1 VFERDETG
9 AACLGGVRLEDLLRQ
24 SRAEGE
30 PLTPAYV
37 YDLDAIVEEADAL
50 ARAFGSLP
58 SLVAFALK
66 ANSAGPILRALARRG
81 VGADVVS
88 GGELQLALAAG
99 ITPDDVVYSGVAKRD
114 DELDLAVRVG
124 ARGVASFHVESL
136 EELPRVAARARASGR
151 TARVSLRVNPGL
163 EADTHA
169 YIATGHDEAKFG
181 IAREELP
188 AAIEAVVAHS
198 ELELVGLSTHIG
210 SQLTSV
216 DTYVAA
222 ARMLLQSAQAIDVT
236 LASSGR
242 PALTMLDF
250 GGGFG
255 IDYGAG
261 CDVRPADFATALVR
275 ELQRVGATHRR
286 TVVEPGRSL
295 VAAHGVLC
303 ATTIQVKHSVRAAVE
318 RRWLLI
324 DAGMNDLL
332 RPALYQARHRIEPV
346 DQAPSEAGPHYR
358 VAGPVCESSDDFG
371 EHRFAQPPA
380 RVVVR
385 DAGAYGFTMA
395 SEYNA
400 RPLPREIFV
409 SAGRVCATLSPGSTD
424 AWLRRRLDA
433 KTPANR

>member
-1 VFERDETG
+1 MFQRDETG
-9 AACLGGVRLEDLLRQ
+9 AACLGGVRLEDLLHA
-24 SRAEGE
+24 SRVEGE

-50 ARAFGSLP
+50 ARAFGPLP

-66 ANSAGPILRALARRG
+66 ANSAGPIVRALAARG

-88 GGELQLALAAG
+88 AGELQLALAAG
-99 ITPDDVVYSGVAKRD
+99 IAPDDVVYSGVAKRD
-114 DELDLAVRVG
+114 DELDLAARVG
-124 ARGVASFHVESL
+124 DRGVASIHVESL
-136 EELPRVAARARASGR
+136 EELPRIAARAREVGR
-151 TARVSLRVNPGL
+151 AARVSLRMNPGL
-163 EADTHA
+163 DADTHA

-181 IAREELP
+181 IARDELG
-188 AAIEAVVAHS
+188 AALEVIFGHP

-216 DTYVAA
+216 DTYVTA
-222 ARMLLQSAQAIDVT
+222 ARMLLQSAQAIDVA

-242 PALTMLDF
+242 PALTLLDF

-255 IDYGAG
+255 IDYGTG
-261 CDVRPADFATALVR
+261 CDVRPADFAAVLVR
-275 ELQRVGATHRR
+275 EVQRVGATHRR

-303 ATTIQVKHSVRAAVE
+303 ATTIQSKHSVRAGVE

-332 RPALYQARHRIEPV
+332 RPALYQARHRIEPL
-346 DQAPSEAGPHYR
+346 DQAPSEAGPHFR

-371 EHRFAQPPA
+371 EYRFAQTPE
-380 RVVVR
+380 RVVIR
-385 DAGAYGFTMA
+385 DTGAYGFTMA

-409 SAGRVCATLSPGSTD
+409 SAGRVHAVLPAASVD
-424 AWLRRRLDA
+424 AWIRRRLHGETA
-433 KTPANR
+433 PI